1 MVNELNLFESLFA
14 DSNEDDCE
22 LEMINQMFQHVNFS
36 ELSKYYD
43 ISSYNNSFATT
54 DSHILSVI
62 HVNLRSIRANVDKMI
77 TMMHAL
83 KSHPDVIAV
92 SKHWLTENNK
102 DSFIIN
108 GYKPFHVIRSW
119 DTRGGGISPLIR
131 NNIQTELVSK
141 FTYSNKDIE
150 ICTVTIKICDQK
162 FNIVA
167 VYRPSSKHKK
177 VDKFTEIFLTILRD
191 NFFANLITYY
201 WETYKLIYL
210 NTKPI
215 KKREIILQSFN
226 HLTIFQLLVDQHAF
240 QWGIKG
246 EMSRCLIT
254 FTLTSLYHPSQ

>member
-119 DTRGGGISPLIR
+119 DTRGGGFHL
-131 NNIQTELVSK
+131 L
-141 FTYSNKDIE
+141 FG
-150 ICTVTIKICDQK
+150 
-162 FNIVA
+162 
-167 VYRPSSKHKK
+167 
-177 VDKFTEIFLTILRD
+177 
-191 NFFANLITYY
+191 ITYR
-201 WETYKLIYL
+201 L
-210 NTKPI
+210 N
-215 KKREIILQSFN
+215 
-226 HLTIFQLLVDQHAF
+226 
-240 QWGIKG
+240 
-246 EMSRCLIT
+246 
-254 FTLTSLYHPSQ
+254 